1 MFFNIFINDIDS
13 SECILSKFA
22 DDTKLGWAT
31 DTIEGR
37 YTIQSDLD
45 MVKKWT
51 HETLMRL
58 NKAKYNVLELGQG
71 NPRYEYRLV
80 ELTESSP
87 GEKAEQELAACSC
100 SLESQQYP
108 GLNQKIGSQEGEGA
122 DCHPLLCLLQTPS
135 EVLCPGLGPP
145 VEEGHEDD

>member
-51 HETLMRL
+51 HETLTRL

-87 GEKAEQELAACSC
+87 GEKDLGV
-100 SLESQQYP
+100 LMDKM
-108 GLNQKIGSQEGEGA
+108 LNKN
-122 DCHPLLCLLQTPS
+122 
-135 EVLCPGLGPP
+135 
-145 VEEGHEDD
+145 